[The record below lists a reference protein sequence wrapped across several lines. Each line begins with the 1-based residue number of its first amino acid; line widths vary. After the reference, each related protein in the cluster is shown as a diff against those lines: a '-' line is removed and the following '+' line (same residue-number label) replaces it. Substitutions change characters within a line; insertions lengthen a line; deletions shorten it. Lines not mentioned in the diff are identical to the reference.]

1 MCGVKTC
8 YKTQWKR
15 QNQLPKET
23 CARYFA
29 LNLFQN
35 QALAGLFSP
44 AGGGASD
51 LWSRSCAGVDAGGV
65 AREWV
70 QSLVCV
76 TILGAFYPYIITS
89 SRLVSALLFNPDFAL
104 WSYSSINQ
112 MCMQINPSSG
122 VANDEHLRYF
132 HFTGRLLGK
141 ALFDRQ
147 IVAGHLVRPLYKVSV
162 FALLFWTFSLA
173 MC

>member
-1 MCGVKTC
+1 MRGGLLGSGFSRTSVC
-8 YKTQWKR
+8 YK
-15 QNQLPKET
+15 
-23 CARYFA
+23 
-29 LNLFQN
+29 
-35 QALAGLFSP
+35 
-44 AGGGASD
+44 
-51 LWSRSCAGVDAGGV
+51 LWSVF
-65 AREWV
+65 
-70 QSLVCV
+70 
-76 TILGAFYPYIITS
+76 IHIITS

-147 IVAGHLVRPLYKVSV
+147 IVAGHLVRPLYKVQC
-162 FALLFWTFSLA
+162 LLYYTECSP
-173 MC
+173 

>member
-1 MCGVKTC
+1 MCI
-8 YKTQWKR
+8 R
-15 QNQLPKET
+15 D
-23 CARYFA
+23 R
-29 LNLFQN
+29 
-35 QALAGLFSP
+35 
-44 AGGGASD
+44 
-51 LWSRSCAGVDAGGV
+51 CAGVDAGGV
-65 AREWV
+65 AREWF

-162 FALLFWTFSLA
+162 FALLF
-173 MC
+173 